1 MRKMRSRKNVA
12 WIFILMIVVMILTG
26 CAQTSTANKNSKLE
40 LVDGLGRSVSLPKI
54 PEKIV
59 SLAPSNTELLFA
71 VGAGAQVV
79 GRDEFSDYP
88 PEAKNLASVGGSMGK
103 YSYEQISALQPD
115 LVLAAEINT
124 PEQVKALED
133 LHLTVYYLSNPKDL
147 NGMFDNILIVGKLTG
162 RGAEAE
168 TLVAKLKSRVK
179 AVEDLVKPGG
189 TPVKVFYELDG
200 SDPSKP
206 WTSGKGSFVDQ
217 LITMAGG
224 VNVAS
229 SVGEG
234 WMQLSQEAL
243 ILADPDVIL
252 LGDAAYGIAPGSVA
266 QRAGWG
272 QISAVVNNRIYTFDD
287 NLVSRP
293 GPRLVDGLEAIV
305 KLIGQ

>member
-1 MRKMRSRKNVA
+1 MTSSKVFSWMT
-12 WIFILMIVVMILTG
+12 ILLMISLLLTG
-26 CAQTSTANKNSKLE
+26 CAAGNSSSANSKIE
-40 LVDGLGRSVSLPKI
+40 LVDGLGRTVSLAKV

-59 SLAPSNTELLFA
+59 SLAPSNTEVLFA
-71 VGAGAQVV
+71 VGAGKQVI

-88 PEAKNLASVGGSMGK
+88 AEAKNIPSVGGSMGK
-103 YSYEQISALQPD
+103 YSYEQIAALQPD

-133 LHLTVYYLSNPKDL
+133 LHLNIYYLSNPKDI
-147 NGMFDNILIVGKLTG
+147 NGMFDNLLLVGKLTG
-162 RGAEAE
+162 HDKDAAALVD
-168 TLVAKLKSRVK
+168 TLKNRVK
-179 AVEDLVKPGG
+179 DLTQSVKQS
-189 TPVKVFYELDG
+189 TSPVKVFYELDG

-229 SVGEG
+229 SAGEG

-243 ILADPDVIL
+243 IQANPDVIL
-252 LGDAAYGIAPGSVA
+252 LGDAAYGITPESVA

-272 QISAVVNNRIYTFDD
+272 QISAVVNNRIFAFDD

-293 GPRLVDGLEAIV
+293 GPRLVDGLSELIR
-305 KLIGQ
+305 LIGK

>member
-1 MRKMRSRKNVA
+1 M
-12 WIFILMIVVMILTG
+12 L
-26 CAQTSTANKNSKLE
+26 
-40 LVDGLGRSVSLPKI
+40 
-54 PEKIV
+54 
-59 SLAPSNTELLFA
+59 
-71 VGAGAQVV
+71 
-79 GRDEFSDYP
+79 
-88 PEAKNLASVGGSMGK
+88 
-103 YSYEQISALQPD
+103 
-115 LVLAAEINT
+115 
-124 PEQVKALED
+124 
-133 LHLTVYYLSNPKDL
+133 
-147 NGMFDNILIVGKLTG
+147 DNILIVGKLTG
-162 RGAEAE
+162 RDTEAE

-217 LITMAGG
+217 LVTMAGG
-224 VNVAS
+224 VNVAGS
-229 SVGEG
+229 AGEG

-252 LGDAAYGIAPGSVA
+252 LGDAAYGIAPGSIA
-266 QRAGWG
+266 QRAGWS